1 VVEVAVQVHLLQEAW
16 VLEAVQAVVESV
28 VMVAVKQTQVP
39 TLSLTEALA
48 VAVQVL
54 EFQVLVLLELYG
66 FAILYKIN
74 KRYNGI

>member
-1 VVEVAVQVHLLQEAW
+1 
-16 VLEAVQAVVESV
+16 
-28 VMVAVKQTQVP
+28 MVAVKQTQVP